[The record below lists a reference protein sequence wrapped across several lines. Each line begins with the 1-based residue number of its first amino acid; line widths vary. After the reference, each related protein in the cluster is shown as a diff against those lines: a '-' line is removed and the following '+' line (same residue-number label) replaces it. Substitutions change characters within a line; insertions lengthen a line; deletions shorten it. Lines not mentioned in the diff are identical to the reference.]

1 MNVEYMEAFGRLT
14 LSAGDDDEKH
24 FISKLLDGLERGVIH
39 IEVDGVRTTRTAVE
53 RPDTGGPLKIYKPG
67 AGDDVITEED

>member
-1 MNVEYMEAFGRLT
+1 MNVEYMGAFGRLT

-53 RPDTGGPLKIYKPG
+53 RPDAGSLKIYKPG
-67 AGDDVITEED
+67 AGDDVITED